1 MNPGH
6 RISSLRI
13 IRMKR
18 KSSERVTLWTSSAEG
33 PSVRVGSQGDNGG
46 VKAESRGYSEFRVCV
61 FWSPTSLSLMLMTL
75 GQGRC
80 DFALVFL
87 VESRKF
93 RLPCAVPCTVR
104 GSIPSAVSRDA
115 SLALRSTDS
124 CHQGQTLKSV
134 ILAS

>member
-18 KSSERVTLWTSSAEG
+18 KSSESRVILWTSSAER

-46 VKAESRGYSEFRVCV
+46 VKAASRGYSKFRVCV
-61 FWSPTSLSLMLMTL
+61 FWSPTSLSLMLTTL

-93 RLPCAVPCTVR
+93 RLTCAVPCTM
-104 GSIPSAVSRDA
+104 G
-115 SLALRSTDS
+115 
-124 CHQGQTLKSV
+124 
-134 ILAS
+134 